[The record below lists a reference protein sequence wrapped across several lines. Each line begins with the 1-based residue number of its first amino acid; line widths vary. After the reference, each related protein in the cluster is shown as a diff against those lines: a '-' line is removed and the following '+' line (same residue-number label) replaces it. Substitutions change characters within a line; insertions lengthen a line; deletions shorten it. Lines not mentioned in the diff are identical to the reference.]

1 MRHRADAAVNNT
13 PTVIVRNGK
22 VETVRARDV
31 EIGDIIKVNN
41 EETIPCDMVLLSSVN
56 PNGSCYVTTGKFLF
70 CFVVLA
76 SPVSRR
82 QGRIIVKKMT
92 G

>member
-56 PNGSCYVTTGKFLF
+56 PNGSCYVTTGMFGSSFSFLP
-70 CFVVLA
+70 LLD
-76 SPVSRR
+76 
-82 QGRIIVKKMT
+82 
-92 G
+92 